1 MLAEVPCASAQR
13 DPEFAPLARRWE
25 ALMREAPA
33 EAAAQL
39 LLSLGHGGGGGG
51 IGGGRGGGVGAPAPF
66 TAAGRFALHWTLGIC
81 GKGRATPFWRA
92 SPVGPDGL
100 LTTLAC
106 TLGPTAAKACW
117 ASCNG
122 TMSQAHAAASLGHV
136 RLEA

>member
-106 TLGPTAAKACW
+106 TLGCALNLP
-117 ASCNG
+117 
-122 TMSQAHAAASLGHV
+122 
-136 RLEA
+136 